1 MVSEIRYAS
10 LDGARLGYQVHSEG
24 SGKPNAIFAH
34 GYSGRS
40 TNMQAYAALLGDL
53 AEQFTVYA
61 LDLRGHGASASEVK
75 GWSIEASSDD
85 IAAFA
90 NQLGIVGALY
100 IGHSFGGFTGM
111 YCEARHAGTF
121 SALCMITP
129 GAAGNSGRLDPAPGA
144 VMIEHGKDREF
155 LMGAFAASYKDAAAA
170 VSHVDAIVE
179 MDTVVH
185 TTFFPSFSKLSILD
199 QLGNV
204 EIPVLLLAGAQDSVI
219 QLSTLHETAL
229 AFPNCKEVVFTTE
242 GHAMPIDSPR
252 LTSNEILAFWQ
263 NNVIR

>member
-10 LDGARLGYQVHSEG
+10 LDGATLGYQVHSEG

-40 TNMQAYAALLGDL
+40 TDMKAYEAILRDL
-53 AEQFTVYA
+53 AEEFTVYA
-61 LDLRGHGASASEVK
+61 LDLRGHGASASEVE
-75 GWSIEASSDD
+75 GWSIEASTDD

-90 NQLGIVGALY
+90 AQLGLIGALY

-111 YCEARHAGTF
+111 LCEARHPGTF
-121 SALCMITP
+121 SGLCMITP
-129 GAAGNSGRLDPAPGA
+129 GAAGNGGRLDTAGGA

-155 LMGAFAASYKDAAAA
+155 LMSIFTASYKDIAAA
-170 VSHVDAIVE
+170 VSHVDAIMA
-179 MDTVVH
+179 MDTIVH
-185 TTFFPSFSKLSILD
+185 ATFFPSFSKLDVLD
-199 QLGNV
+199 QMGNV

-219 QLSTLHETAL
+219 QLPTLHETAL

-242 GHAMPIDSPR
+242 GHAMPIDSPE
-252 LTSNEILAFWQ
+252 LTASEIVAFWK
-263 NNVIR
+263 NNVGR